1 MEGLEEVRR
10 RSVRGEESKRK
21 GVRKGS
27 EEGEERVRRSL
38 AWGPKEVR
46 TRSGNGQQGEV

>member
-1 MEGLEEVRR
+1 MEGLEGVRR
-10 RSVRGEESKRK
+10 RCVRGKESKRK

-38 AWGPKEVR
+38 AWAQKEMR
-46 TRSGNGQQGEV
+46 TRLGNGQQGEV